1 MTTRAQIEHFWMLAN
16 AGKSAALD
24 INTITGEMAVRCT
37 RSAEGVEGKGAPP
50 ACYTDDWAR
59 VVICINGKVTR
70 GSER

>member
-1 MTTRAQIEHFWMLAN
+1 MTTRSQIEQFWMLAN

-24 INTITGEMAVRCT
+24 IDTNTGELAVRCT
-37 RSAEGVEGKGAPP
+37 RSSAGVEGNGYPP

-70 GSER
+70 GTDR